1 MSQSG
6 FYFPVDSTAATVPV
20 NKPLDH
26 SFDLDKVEVSG
37 GSNAA
42 SYF

>member
-6 FYFPVDSTAATVPV
+6 FYFPVDGAVATVPV

-26 SFDLDKVEVSG
+26 SFDLEKVKV
-37 GSNAA
+37 
-42 SYF
+42 